1 MAVPR
6 PILLAVLGLL
16 LVSAT
21 FMATRNA
28 HTATESSKP
37 AAHATVARPAPTPK
51 PAAKPDPPAAA
62 KADPP
67 APAAAKAD
75 PPAAKPAEKHATSSV
90 SGKHQARPVHHA
102 AVSKPAAVK
111 QAINSG
117 HVVVLAFFQRRGAD
131 DRATR
136 QAVADLRHRHLA
148 RVFMDR
154 IDHIG
159 RYGTVVGS
167 LGIHQAPAVVIVD
180 AKRHARLVEGYV
192 DSESLAQEVSD
203 ARK

>member
-6 PILLAVLGLL
+6 PLLLAVLGLL

-28 HTATESSKP
+28 HTATESSHP
-37 AAHATVARPAPTPK
+37 AAHATVAKPAPKPK
-51 PAAKPDPPAAA
+51 PAAKADPKPAA
-62 KADPP
+62 KAHPP
-67 APAAAKAD
+67 T
-75 PPAAKPAEKHATSSV
+75 AKPAEKHATSSV
-90 SGKHQARPVHHA
+90 SDKHQARPVHRA

-111 QAINSG
+111 QAINGG

-136 QAVADLRHRHLA
+136 QAVADVRHRHLA
-148 RVFMDR
+148 RVFMDS